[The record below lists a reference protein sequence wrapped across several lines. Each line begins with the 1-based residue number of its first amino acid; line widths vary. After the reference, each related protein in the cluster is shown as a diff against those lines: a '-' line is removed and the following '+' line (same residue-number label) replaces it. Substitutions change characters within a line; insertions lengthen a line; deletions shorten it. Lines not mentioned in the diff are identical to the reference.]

1 MEAQGFA
8 METQKQ
14 TDLRTKVK
22 ENELRLLRRE
32 NDRLK
37 IKLKEAEAIIELQ
50 KKRPRVSK
58 P

>member
-1 MEAQGFA
+1 MEAQGYA

-37 IKLKEAEAIIELQ
+37 IKLKEAVAIIELQ
-50 KKRPRVSK
+50 KKRPRGSK